1 MSLQARRTMLKVR
14 TILKVKNT
22 IFALW
27 IAPLIAALIALGPL
41 TRAVA
46 EDWPQFRGPNGTG
59 VSASTG
65 LPEEFGPNKNVIWKT
80 ALPPGHSSPVL
91 TKDRVFVTA
100 YGKAISDQ
108 QSAVSKQQ
116 SAVGNQQSVV
126 GFRC

>member
-1 MSLQARRTMLKVR
+1 MS
-14 TILKVKNT
+14 KVKNT
-22 IFALW
+22 IFALS
-27 IAPLIAALIALGPL
+27 IALLIAALIALGPL

-91 TKDRVFVTA
+91 TRNRIFVTA
-100 YGKAISDQ
+100 HTKENAHAGEKENYKLLVICLDRQTGKLLW
-108 QSAVSKQQ
+108 
-116 SAVGNQQSVV
+116 
-126 GFRC
+126 